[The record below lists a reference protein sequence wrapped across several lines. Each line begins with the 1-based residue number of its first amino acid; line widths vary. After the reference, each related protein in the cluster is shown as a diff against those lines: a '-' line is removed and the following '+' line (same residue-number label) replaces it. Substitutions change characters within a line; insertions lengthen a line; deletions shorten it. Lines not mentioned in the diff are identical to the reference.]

1 MTKRRTCDDCNPLWD
16 RKLNV
21 KAIQLCPLHAAAP
34 ALLEALEA
42 ALPLLH
48 ISPDI
53 TEEAIRAV
61 CEAANKPFEKSPFCA
76 YRFARAAIKTAKGT

>member
-34 ALLEALEA
+34 ALLSALEHCASAIAVNLEGTSPETEGTFWFSAYDEARA
-42 ALPLLH
+42 A
-48 ISPDI
+48 I
-53 TEEAIRAV
+53 
-61 CEAANKPFEKSPFCA
+61 EAANKS
-76 YRFARAAIKTAKGT
+76 